1 MEKDYF
7 EKKTI
12 KKRQSWGENIKQ
24 KEKKPKK
31 TCGESY
37 RAFPTRFRVLL
48 NVIYNLHVILNICD
62 MRAIYNV
69 WDFYQF

>member
-24 KEKKPKK
+24 KGKKLKK

-37 RAFPTRFRVLL
+37 RAFPMHFRVLL

-62 MRAIYNV
+62 MQAIYNV